1 MSEDGTDGMDGM
13 DAASSDDW
21 SGIRSGPLVAGE
33 RVSLF
38 DQKGRRHSVKLT
50 SGATFHTTK
59 GGINHD
65 ELIGGPDGVVITS
78 AKGITYLALRPLLE
92 EYTVSMPR
100 GAQVIYPKDA
110 AQILM
115 YTDIFP
121 GARVL
126 EAGVGSGALSLSI
139 LRAIG
144 TGGKLYSYERRAD
157 FAKIAV
163 SNVETF
169 FGRPH
174 PAWDVRVGDLVETI
188 GPEPIDRAILDM
200 LAPWECIDAVGEV
213 LEPGGVLCC
222 YVATTTQLGRTMDT
236 LRVHGGWLEPR
247 GVEVSVRDWHAEGL
261 AIRPGHGGTGHTGF
275 LIHTRRLAPGVT
287 APLKKR
293 RPAPGAYGPDYQGP
307 RPAGISID

>member
-1 MSEDGTDGMDGM
+1 MSPGTDPATSWRCGRSVSSERERHGVRDG
-13 DAASSDDW
+13 
-21 SGIRSGPLVAGE
+21 RRLVRHPQRPVGAGG

-38 DQKGRRHSVKLT
+38 DQKGRRHSIKLT
-50 SGATFHTTK
+50 PGSTFHTTR

-65 ELIGGPDGVVITS
+65 ELIGGPDGVVVTS

-100 GAQVIYPKDA
+100 GAAVIYPKDA

-144 TGGKLYSYERRAD
+144 PGGKLYSYERRAD
-157 FAKIAV
+157 FAKVAIT
-163 SNVETF
+163 NVESF

-174 PAWDVRVGDLVETI
+174 PAWDVRVGDLVE
-188 GPEPIDRAILDM
+188 
-200 LAPWECIDAVGEV
+200 
-213 LEPGGVLCC
+213 
-222 YVATTTQLGRTMDT
+222 
-236 LRVHGGWLEPR
+236 
-247 GVEVSVRDWHAEGL
+247 
-261 AIRPGHGGTGHTGF
+261 
-275 LIHTRRLAPGVT
+275 
-287 APLKKR
+287 
-293 RPAPGAYGPDYQGP
+293 
-307 RPAGISID
+307 